1 MIEASVH
8 GVGSNP
14 WMGSNKAVGR
24 AGSITQAILKQS
36 AFINNEFF
44 ARLLNFTFCRL
55 NFCQLKMLLFKYFE
69 PAWQI
74 CSEFDA
80 SNT

>member
-24 AGSITQAILKQS
+24 AGSIIQAILKQS
-36 AFINNEFF
+36 AFINGTRLF
-44 ARLLNFTFCRL
+44 ATSF
-55 NFCQLKMLLFKYFE
+55 
-69 PAWQI
+69 PAVPGLI
-74 CSEFDA
+74 KFPV
-80 SNT
+80 